1 MTHKIRKQVMD
12 LAISSRLDAFK
23 TQHLAGHYYYRCL
36 LPALEK
42 VFDSLSVPGEYIQI
56 EQLEID
62 LGVLSPGLL
71 QLTAPTPELE
81 THLRQQIQEALR
93 LNSKQSAIHRV
104 TQQEHAC
111 MQWLFYMEHGALN
124 WNSIPSDED
133 TYTFILQSLA
143 TNYALAQQLRRLLLR
158 NRHALRRIVHEHPE
172 SFLLRLIEIISAMA
186 HTTLPEIINELAAW
200 LHTPGTA
207 VFKSMTAIRHEL
219 WQQLLFEAAR
229 QQHQPA
235 TLQLATS
242 VVRHYLSAGILH
254 IQQKDLS
261 GDSMLQNICKAI
273 LQENH
278 HAISQPI
285 THQNEKETKSV
296 ETFYHNQEENPN
308 SNLHE
313 IWLVHAGLVLVHPFL
328 GTLFNRLELVA
339 GNRFKDGNALHR
351 ALHLLHYIATGR
363 EAPKEYE
370 LTTPKVLCGMPVQ
383 ESIAAEIVL
392 TKEEKQEADTLL
404 SVVIE
409 KWEKLKNV
417 SIAAL
422 QENFLQRSG
431 KLYTQ
436 NNTTTIQVENG
447 SLDVL
452 LDFLPWT
459 LSMIKLPWMKELLR
473 ITWR

>member
-23 TQHLAGHYYYRCL
+23 TQHLAGHYYHRCL

-42 VFDSLSVPGEYIQI
+42 VFDSLSEPGEYIQI

-62 LGVLSPGLL
+62 LGVLSPKLL

-93 LNSKQSAIHRV
+93 SNSKQSNTHRV
-104 TQQEHAC
+104 TQEEHTC

-124 WNSIPSDED
+124 WNNTSYHED
-133 TYTFILQSLA
+133 THTFILQSLA
-143 TNYALAQQLRRLLLR
+143 TNYALAQQLRCLLLH
-158 NRHALRRIVHEHPE
+158 NRHALRRIVREHPE
-172 SFLLRLIEIISAMA
+172 SFLLRLIEIISAVA
-186 HTTLPEIINELAAW
+186 HTTLPEIINEMVAW
-200 LHTPGTA
+200 LHAAGIT
-207 VFKSMTAIRHEL
+207 VFKTTAAIRREL
-219 WQQLLFEAAR
+219 WQQLLYEAAR
-229 QQHQPA
+229 QQQP
-235 TLQLATS
+235 TTQQLATS
-242 VVRHYLSAGILH
+242 IVQHYVSTGILH
-254 IQQKDLS
+254 LQQMNLS
-261 GDSMLQNICKAI
+261 GDSILQNSCKAI
-273 LQENH
+273 LQENY
-278 HAISQPI
+278 HAISHPI
-285 THQNEKETKSV
+285 THQHQQATKSV
-296 ETFYHNQEENPN
+296 ETFYHNQEENPT
-308 SNLHE
+308 SNIQE

-339 GNRFKDGNALHR
+339 GNRFKDADALAR

-370 LTTPKVLCGMPVQ
+370 LAMPKILCDMPVQ

-431 KLYTQ
+431 KRYTK
-436 NNTTTIQVENG
+436 NSSMYIQVENG

-459 LSMIKLPWMKELLR
+459 LSIIKLPWMKELLR
-473 ITWR
+473 IEWR